1 MKAMKAMKRL
11 AVVGAIAFVMPGC
24 ASSGATAS
32 QVAVSE
38 QGSRVASTGIVPGVV
53 DGEVAHTLV
62 AAGIKVVDVRT
73 PAEFE
78 SGHVPGAA
86 NIPYDEMARRYGEL
100 GPPSTAVLIYCKTG
114 RRSDLATTTLREKGF
129 TQIYDLQSYAN
140 WLLADATPA
149 VR

>member
-1 MKAMKAMKRL
+1 MKAMKRL
-11 AVVGAIAFVMPGC
+11 AVVGAIAFAVPVSGR

-32 QVAVSE
+32 QARAASE
-38 QGSRVASTGIVPGVV
+38 QGSRIASTGIVPGVV

-62 AAGIKVVDVRT
+62 TAGITVVDVRT
-73 PAEFE
+73 PAEFA
-78 SGHVPGAA
+78 SGHVPGAV

-114 RRSDLATTTLREKGF
+114 RRSGLATTTLREKGF
-129 TQIYDLQSYAN
+129 TQIYDLQSYDN
-140 WLLADATPA
+140 WVLVDAAPA

>member
-1 MKAMKAMKRL
+1 MKAMKRL
-11 AVVGAIAFVMPGC
+11 AVVGAIAFLMPGC
-24 ASSGATAS
+24 ASSGETAS
-32 QVAVSE
+32 QARATSE
-38 QGSRVASTGIVPGVV
+38 QGSRIASTGIVPGVV

-62 AAGIKVVDVRT
+62 VAGIKVVDVRT

-100 GPPSTAVLIYCKTG
+100 GPTSTAVLIYCKTG
-114 RRSDLATTTLREKGF
+114 RRSGLATTTLRENGF
-129 TQIYDLQSYAN
+129 TQIYDLQSYDN
-140 WLLADATPA
+140 WVLADATSA